1 MNEQLLVDE
10 LQNAIGEV
18 EENLINQ
25 IINEKQKE
33 NLDKVKNND
42 YTN

>member
-25 IINEKQKE
+25 IIHERQQE